1 MKSAI
6 IIGGGLNGLI
16 TANLLAQKGI
26 ECSVFEARDTC
37 GGLAGSEEFLPG
49 FFSPGILHDTA
60 LFDPRVVKALQ
71 LEKHGLTYEG
81 PTQRRMFPN

>member
-37 GGLAGSEEFLPG
+37 GGLAGS
-49 FFSPGILHDTA
+49 
-60 LFDPRVVKALQ
+60 
-71 LEKHGLTYEG
+71 
-81 PTQRRMFPN
+81 